1 MEKDIINSIIEK
13 EFIELTADERAE
25 LFEYCASEEE
35 YMQLKNMFTRIENM
49 DFENPA
55 PRAETKRDLDLLF
68 DQSYPKANQIWYSSL
83 LSVVI
88 PREKPVYRQ
97 PLLQIA
103 AVALLIFLAVPLFNS
118 KITDSKTQVAKV
130 EQSAEEKTTTDK
142 NSAFKDKNEQVVV
155 EESEDQ
161 ADLESSESNLER
173 RTANPISGSNPL
185 DETRFFS
192 ASRLD
197 AMPDLGAAGIT
208 FDGTVSISDH
218 PDGVFMGGTD
228 GKIAF
233 SQPASE
239 TSDLMDLLTT
249 AF

>member
-13 EFIELTADERAE
+13 EFIELTAAERSE

-55 PRAETKRDLDLLF
+55 PREETKKDLDLLF
-68 DQSYPKANQIWYSSL
+68 DQSYPKANPIWYSSL
-83 LSVVI
+83 LAVVI

-118 KITDSKTQVAKV
+118 KITDTKSQLAKV
-130 EQSAEEKTTTDK
+130 EQSEREKTTIEE
-142 NSAFKDKNEQVVV
+142 NSAFKDQNEQDVAS
-155 EESEDQ
+155 ESEDESNL
-161 ADLESSESNLER
+161 ASSESKVDR
-173 RTANPISGSNPL
+173 RANPISGSNPL
-185 DETRFFS
+185 DETSFFA
-192 ASRLD
+192 ASRLE
-197 AMPDLGAAGIT
+197 AMPSPGAAGNI
-208 FDGTVSISDH
+208 FDGAVSISDH
-218 PDGVFMGGTD
+218 PDGIFMGSGAV
-228 GKIAF
+228 GEIAF

-239 TSDLMDLLTT
+239 TADLMDLLTA